1 MLRESVTLGRVFGV
15 RIELSFS
22 WFLVFIALV
31 WSLGGVYFPLRY
43 PLWPAMSTW
52 GAAFLATGLFF
63 LGVLL
68 HELAHALV
76 AKSFRVPVS
85 SISLFIF
92 GGVAQF
98 ERDAPSPRAELLIS
112 LAGPATSLL
121 LGILG
126 VASALVFSR
135 APEPIG
141 GLFWWLGTV
150 NLALGVFN
158 LLPSFP
164 LDGGRALRAIAWF
177 VSEDVQWSNRVAL
190 RSGQYGAFA
199 LFLAGF
205 YMIITQHGGITNAI
219 WIMLVGWFLNT
230 AASANYQTSVL
241 RTMLSQARVAEL
253 MVSRLGRVSESDLLR
268 FPTQELFSMWGPE
281 FFVVAREQGD
291 SAVFAMSE
299 LQTSLSEL
307 SEQDT
312 APDARQS
319 VIERLLVRLSP
330 DQVILESASAADA
343 VSLFINDE
351 RQWAPVLSEGS
362 VTGIIRRIDVA
373 EYIARARRSA

>member
-1 MLRESVTLGRVFGV
+1 MLRESVTLGRIFGV
-15 RIELSFS
+15 RVELSVS

-31 WSLGGVYFPLRY
+31 WSLGGVYFPSRY
-43 PLWPAMSTW
+43 PFWPAAFTW
-52 GAAFLATGLFF
+52 GAALLATGLFF
-63 LGVLL
+63 VGVLL

-76 AKSFRVPVS
+76 AMRFRAPVR

-112 LAGPATSLL
+112 LAGPATSLG
-121 LGILG
+121 LGFLG
-126 VASALVFSR
+126 VLCAVAFSQ

-205 YMIITQHGGITNAI
+205 YMIVTQHGGITNAI

-230 AASANYQTSVL
+230 AASANYHTSVL
-241 RTMLSQARVAEL
+241 RSMLSQARVVDL
-253 MVSRLGRVSESDLLR
+253 MVRRLGRISEDELAS
-268 FPTQELFSMWGPE
+268 FPKQELFSMWGPE
-281 FFVVAREQGD
+281 FFVVSGD
-291 SAVFAMSE
+291 EADTAVFAMSE
-299 LQTSLSEL
+299 LQTSV
-307 SEQDT
+307 SEQSADENLPNSALIT
-312 APDARQS
+312 
-319 VIERLLVRLSP
+319 ERLLVRLGP
-330 DQVILESASAADA
+330 DQTISETASAADA

-351 RQWAPVLSEGS
+351 RQWAPVVSDGV

-373 EYIARARRSA
+373 DYIARARRTV